1 MTGPEA
7 ILGTTELQGE
17 QLAEE
22 QINSAGGV
30 NGRKFEISVFDDQC
44 DATMSATVATRII
57 SNSNFIGVLGPVCSG
72 AALAALPVYA
82 RTKLEVVADVSN
94 PVITQ
99 DVAKNH
105 WNWFAR
111 LSQRDDAQSVAM
123 ATLAIRVLHERR
135 VALLYSEDDY
145 GEGLLQYIKPAIVK
159 LGGTIVDTETFTPS
173 TTKDFTAQLT
183 KIAAAKPQAIEIMG
197 YYSDTGIAVAQMAR
211 AGIRASVTRI
221 LPDSSAHPGFISLAG
236 SAANGSVLLPFYYV
250 NDPNPANV
258 AFVKAFQARFHSL
271 PDVNAVYGYDAME
284 AYIHAFEN
292 GATKTSLA
300 QKIRSLDFVAPTGV
314 VKFDPAGDLIGATKT
329 VLKVVSGKMLLNQG
343 LTTQLKAA
351 LGSSA

>member
-1 MTGPEA
+1 
-7 ILGTTELQGE
+7 
-17 QLAEE
+17 
-22 QINSAGGV
+22 
-30 NGRKFEISVFDDQC
+30 
-44 DATMSATVATRII
+44 
-57 SNSNFIGVLGPVCSG
+57 
-72 AALAALPVYA
+72 
-82 RTKLEVVADVSN
+82 
-94 PVITQ
+94 
-99 DVAKNH
+99 
-105 WNWFAR
+105 
-111 LSQRDDAQSVAM
+111 M
-123 ATLAIRVLHERR
+123 ATLAIKVLHENR

-211 AGIRASVTRI
+211 AGIPASVTRI

-292 GATKTSLA
+292 GATKASLAEKSAPLTLLRPPASSSLTPPATSLGP
-300 QKIRSLDFVAPTGV
+300 QRPC
-314 VKFDPAGDLIGATKT
+314 
-329 VLKVVSGKMLLNQG
+329 
-343 LTTQLKAA
+343 
-351 LGSSA
+351 